1 MQYTYENLMIRKP
14 VREEFLTE
22 YKRLIVGL
30 KKHGYLE
37 AAKTHAKNR
46 ARLEVELSFLD

>member
-1 MQYTYENLMIRKP
+1 MQYTYQNLMMSKP
-14 VREEFLTE
+14 LREEFLHQ